1 MATAGKAR
9 AVQVPGETA
18 PPVDAAPE
26 AKHDQGADLATE
38 AGEPNATAE
47 VNDEVASLRA
57 QLAEANAKLA
67 AKDAPAVQRAPIAK
81 EKHTL
86 PEAASV
92 DPHKI
97 TSAVLTRT
105 GYVVPATLTPGRKF

>member
-26 AKHDQGADLATE
+26 AEHEQGAEMATE
-38 AGEPNATAE
+38 VGEQNAADE

-67 AKDAPAVQRAPIAK
+67 AKSAPAVQRAPIAK

-86 PEAASV
+86 PEPGDVDAS
-92 DPHKI
+92 KI
-97 TSAVLTRT
+97 KAAVLTTR
-105 GYVVPATLTPGRKF
+105 GYVVPATLTPARG